1 MVATGGDQTARAED
15 LREMAEATIGAGL
28 VELTDEQ
35 QAIVSI
41 VREFVEREV
50 YPVAEEL
57 EHRDEFPDRIVEGM
71 KELGLFGLT
80 VPEEYGGA
88 GLDLMTY
95 ALVGV
100 ELSRGWMSLSGI
112 LNTHFMAVYLL
123 KKHGSDEQKGRWL
136 PTMATGELRAALSMS
151 EPGAGSDVQAIQCR
165 AVLDEAAGEYVVN
178 GTKMWVT
185 NGLRAGLVVLLCK
198 TDPTADPPYKGM
210 TVLYVEKEPGE
221 PSSGGIT
228 IPPNIEKMG
237 YHGVETT
244 ELVFQD
250 HRVPV
255 GNRLGNE
262 GDGFRQIM
270 DAIEVGRVNVS
281 ARAVGLAT
289 RAFEEAITYAQQ
301 RRAFGKPI
309 AQHQMIQEKLAD
321 MGTKLEAARL
331 MLLQAAK
338 KKSAGVRADL
348 EAGMAKYFCTEVCH
362 EIVTEALRVHGGYGY
377 SAEYTIERLY
387 RDAPFLLIG
396 EGTSEIQKLVIA
408 RQLLERHKVTG

>member
-1 MVATGGDQTARAED
+1 MALAAE
-15 LREMAEATIGAGL
+15 TGL
-28 VELTDEQ
+28 VPLDEEQ
-35 QAIVSI
+35 RAIVET
-41 VREFVEREV
+41 VRDFVEKEV
-50 YPVAEEL
+50 IPVADEL
-57 EHRDEFPDRIVEGM
+57 EHRDEFPETIVEGM

-95 ALVGV
+95 ALAGV

-123 KKHGSDEQKGRWL
+123 KQHGSEEQRKRWL
-136 PTMATGELRAALSMS
+136 PRMATGELRAALSMS

-165 AVLDEAAGEYVVN
+165 AVRDGDAYVVN

-185 NGLRAGLVVLLCK
+185 NGLRAGMVVLLCK
-198 TDPTADPPYKGM
+198 TDPEADPPHKGM
-210 TVLYVEKEPGE
+210 SVLMVEKEPE
-221 PSSGGIT
+221 AQKFEGIT

-244 ELVFQD
+244 ELVFEN
-250 HRVPV
+250 HRVPAE
-255 GNRLGNE
+255 NLLGPE
-262 GDGFRQIM
+262 GQGFRQIM
-270 DAIEVGRVNVS
+270 DGIEVGRVNVA

-289 RAFEEAITYAQQ
+289 RAFEEAIAYAQERQ
-301 RRAFGKPI
+301 AFGKPI
-309 AQHQMIQEKLAD
+309 AQHQMIQEKLAH
-321 MGTKLEAARL
+321 MGTLLEASKL
-331 MLLQAAK
+331 MLMNAAK
-338 KKSAGVRADL
+338 KKSEGKRSDL
-348 EAGMAKYFCTEVCH
+348 EAGMAKYFCTEACH

-396 EGTSEIQKLVIA
+396 EGTSEIQKLVIS
-408 RQLLERHKVTG
+408 RQLLERFKAT

>member
-1 MVATGGDQTARAED
+1 MSVTSES
-15 LREMAEATIGAGL
+15 LI
-28 VELTDEQ
+28 ELSDEQ
-35 QAIVSI
+35 REIVAA
-41 VREFVEREV
+41 VREFVEKEV
-50 YPVAEEL
+50 YPVAEDL
-57 EHRDEFPDRIVEGM
+57 EQRDEFPEAIVDQM
-71 KELGLFGLT
+71 KEMGLFGLT
-80 VPEEYGGA
+80 VPEEHGGA

-112 LNTHFMAVYLL
+112 MNTHFMAIYLL
-123 KKHGSDEQKGRWL
+123 KKYGSDEQRERWL
-136 PTMATGELRAALSMS
+136 PRMATGELRAALSMS
-151 EPGAGSDVQAIQCR
+151 EPGAGSDVQSIQCR

-178 GTKMWVT
+178 GQKMWVT

-198 TDPTADPPYKGM
+198 TDPSADPPHRGM

-221 PSSGGIT
+221 RRSGGIT
-228 IPPNIEKMG
+228 VPPNIEKMG

-244 ELVFQD
+244 ELVFED
-250 HRVPV
+250 ARVPV
-255 GNRLGNE
+255 ANRLGAE

-270 DAIEVGRVNVS
+270 DGIEVGRVNVS

-289 RAFEEAITYAQQ
+289 RAFEEAIAYAQE
-301 RRAFGKPI
+301 RVAFGKPI

-321 MGTKLEAARL
+321 MGTKLEASRL
-331 MLLQAAK
+331 MLMQAAR

-348 EAGMAKYFCTEVCH
+348 EAGMAKYFCTEACH
-362 EIVTEALRVHGGYGY
+362 EIVTEALRIHGGYGY

-408 RQLLERHKVTG
+408 RQLLERYKA

>member
-1 MVATGGDQTARAED
+1 
-15 LREMAEATIGAGL
+15 MAVSTKETELIGL
-28 VELTDEQ
+28 SEEQ
-35 QAIVSI
+35 RDVIAM
-41 VREFVEREV
+41 VREFVDREV
-50 YPVAEEL
+50 VPVADEL
-57 EHRDEFPDRIVEGM
+57 EHRDEFPEKIVEGM

-88 GLDLMTY
+88 GLDLLTY
-95 ALVGV
+95 ALAGV

-123 KKHGSDEQKGRWL
+123 KKFGSDEQKQRWL
-136 PTMATGELRAALSMS
+136 PRMATGELRAALSMS

-165 AVLDEAAGEYVVN
+165 AVRDGDVYVVN

-198 TDPTADPPYKGM
+198 TDPSADPPHRGM
-210 TVLYVEKEPGE
+210 SLLFVEKEPE
-221 PSSGGIT
+221 ARTFEGIS

-244 ELVFQD
+244 ELVFED

-255 GNRLGNE
+255 ENLLGNE
-262 GDGFRQIM
+262 GDGFRQVM
-270 DAIEVGRVNVS
+270 DGIEVGRVNVS

-289 RAFEEAITYAQQ
+289 RAFQEAIRYAQE
-301 RRAFGKPI
+301 RKAFGKPI

-338 KKSAGVRADL
+338 KKSAGERSDL
-348 EAGMAKYFCTEVCH
+348 EAGMAKYFCTEACH
-362 EIVTEALRVHGGYGY
+362 DIVTEALRVHGGYGY
-377 SAEYTIERLY
+377 STEFTIERLY

-396 EGTSEIQKLVIA
+396 EGTSEIQKIVIA
-408 RQLLERHKVTG
+408 RQLLERHKTEG

>member
-1 MVATGGDQTARAED
+1 MP
-15 LREMAEATIGAGL
+15 ISSGL
-28 VELTDEQ
+28 VELTEEQ
-35 QAIVSI
+35 HAVIAT
-41 VREFVEREV
+41 VREFVEDQV
-50 YPVAEEL
+50 FPVAEEL
-57 EHRDEFPDRIVEGM
+57 EARDEFPEKVVEGM
-71 KELGLFGLT
+71 RELGLFGLT
-80 VPEEYGGA
+80 VPEEFGGA
-88 GLDLMTY
+88 GLDLLTY

-123 KKHGSDEQKGRWL
+123 KKHGTDEQRRAWL
-136 PTMATGELRAALSMS
+136 PRMATGELRAALSMS

-165 AVLDEAAGEYVVN
+165 AVRDGGHYVVN

-198 TDPTADPPYKGM
+198 TDPQAEPRHRGM
-210 TVLYVEKEPGE
+210 SLLFVEKEPGAARFE
-221 PSSGGIT
+221 GIT
-228 IPPNIEKMG
+228 VPPSIEKMG

-244 ELVFQD
+244 ELVFED
-250 HRVPV
+250 HRVPAQ
-255 GNRLGNE
+255 NLLGKE
-262 GDGFRQIM
+262 GDGFRQVM
-270 DAIEVGRVNVS
+270 DGIEVGRVNVA

-289 RAFEEAITYAQQ
+289 RAFEEAIRYAQQ

-338 KKSAGVRADL
+338 KKSAGARSDL

-362 EIVTEALRVHGGYGY
+362 DIVTEALRVHGGYGY

-408 RQLLERHKVTG
+408 RQLLERYAVKG

>member
-1 MVATGGDQTARAED
+1 VKGTDG
-15 LREMAEATIGAGL
+15 GL

-35 QAIVSI
+35 REIVSM
-41 VREFVEREV
+41 VRDFVDREV
-50 YPVAEEL
+50 IPVADEL
-57 EHRDEFPDRIVEGM
+57 EHRDEFPEKIVEHM

-112 LNTHFMAVYLL
+112 MNTHFMAIYLL
-123 KKHGSDEQKGRWL
+123 KKHGTDEQKERWL
-136 PTMATGELRAALSMS
+136 PRMATGELRAALSMS

-165 AVLDEAAGEYVVN
+165 AVRDGDGYVVN

-198 TDPTADPPYKGM
+198 TDPEADPPYRGM
-210 TVLYVEKEPGE
+210 SVLMVEKDPEE
-221 PSSGGIT
+221 RKFEGIT

-244 ELVFQD
+244 ELVFEG
-250 HRVPV
+250 HRVPAE
-255 GNRLGNE
+255 NLLGSE
-262 GDGFRQIM
+262 GEGFRYIM
-270 DAIEVGRVNVS
+270 DGIEVGRVNVS

-289 RAFEEAITYAQQ
+289 RAFEEAIEYAQQ
-301 RRAFGKPI
+301 RVAFGKPI
-309 AQHQMIQEKLAD
+309 AQHQMIQEKLAH
-321 MGTKLEAARL
+321 MGTLLEASRL
-331 MLLQAAK
+331 MLLQAAR
-338 KKSAGVRADL
+338 KKSAGERSDL
-348 EAGMAKYFCTEVCH
+348 EAGMAKYFCTEACH

-396 EGTSEIQKLVIA
+396 EGTSEIQKLVIS
-408 RQLLERHKVTG
+408 RQLLERYKVT

>member
-1 MVATGGDQTARAED
+1 MARD
-15 LREMAEATIGAGL
+15 GAGL
-28 VELTDEQ
+28 VELTEEQ
-35 QAIVSI
+35 EAVVQT
-41 VREFVEREV
+41 VRDFVEKEV
-50 YPVAEEL
+50 IPVADEL
-57 EHRDEFPDRIVEGM
+57 EHRDEFPEQIVEHM

-88 GLDLMTY
+88 GMDLMTY

-112 LNTHFMAVYLL
+112 MNTHFMAIYLL
-123 KKHGSDEQKGRWL
+123 KKYGTDEQKERWL
-136 PTMATGELRAALSMS
+136 PRMATGELRAALSMS
-151 EPGAGSDVQAIQCR
+151 EPGAGSDVQSIQCR
-165 AVLDEAAGEYVVN
+165 AVRDGDHYAVN

-198 TDPTADPPYKGM
+198 TDPKADPPHKGM
-210 TVLYVEKEPGE
+210 SLLYVEKEPGAQSFE
-221 PSSGGIT
+221 GIT

-244 ELVFQD
+244 ELVFEN
-250 HRVPV
+250 HRVPAE
-255 GNRLGNE
+255 NLLGEE
-262 GDGFRQIM
+262 GSGFRAIM
-270 DAIEVGRVNVS
+270 DGIEVGRVNVS

-289 RAFEEAITYAQQ
+289 RAFEEAIRYAQE
-301 RRAFGKPI
+301 RHAFGKPI
-309 AQHQMIQEKLAD
+309 AQHQMIQEKIAD

-338 KKSAGVRADL
+338 KKSAGVRSDL
-348 EAGMAKYFCTEVCH
+348 EAGMAKYFTTEVCH

-377 SAEYTIERLY
+377 STEYTIERLY

-396 EGTSEIQKLVIA
+396 EGTSEIQKLVIS
-408 RQLLERHKVTG
+408 RQLLERYRVT

>member
-1 MVATGGDQTARAED
+1 
-15 LREMAEATIGAGL
+15 MAGAGPGGL
-28 VELTDEQ
+28 VELSEEQ
-35 QAIVSI
+35 QAVVAT

-50 YPVAEEL
+50 FPVAEEL
-57 EHRDEFPDRIVEGM
+57 EARDEFPEKIVEQM

-88 GLDLMTY
+88 GLDLLTY
-95 ALVGV
+95 ALIGV

-112 LNTHFMAVYLL
+112 LNTHFIAVYLL
-123 KKHGSDEQKGRWL
+123 KKHGSDEQRQRWL
-136 PTMATGELRAALSMS
+136 PKMATGELRAALSMS
-151 EPGAGSDVQAIQCR
+151 EPGAGSDVQSIQCR
-165 AVLDEAAGEYVVN
+165 AVREGDHYVVN

-198 TDPTADPPYKGM
+198 TDPETKPAYKGM
-210 TVLYVEKEPGE
+210 SLLFVEKEPGANAFE
-221 PSSGGIT
+221 GIT

-244 ELVFQD
+244 ELVFEN
-250 HRVPV
+250 HCVPEE
-255 GNRLGNE
+255 NLLGDE
-262 GDGFRQIM
+262 GDGFRQVM
-270 DAIEVGRVNVS
+270 DGIEVGRVNVA

-289 RAFEEAITYAQQ
+289 RAFEEAIRYAQQ
-301 RRAFGKPI
+301 RQAFGKAI

-321 MGTKLEAARL
+321 MATKLEAARL

-338 KKSAGVRADL
+338 KKSAGERSDL
-348 EAGMAKYFCTEVCH
+348 EAGMAKYFCTEACH

-408 RQLLERHKVTG
+408 RQLLERYRVEG